1 MVRHLDGAGRQMTA
15 TAAEEFAGLMQQ
27 WAVWITSVEALGYST
42 STPVW
47 RAQFGSG
54 GEGFASAPPMRV
66 ELLEIRGKFRAL
78 VEAMEE
84 LIRDSEA
91 RDPVV
96 CLQYLYRYGREE
108 AAKAK
113 GIAETALYKRVSIGE
128 ALVRR
133 EMRRVG
139 Y

>member
-1 MVRHLDGAGRQMTA
+1 MTA

-47 RAQFGSG
+47 RAQFGAGG
-54 GEGFASAPPMRV
+54 GEFASAPPMRV

-78 VEAMEE
+78 VEAMHA
-84 LIRDSEA
+84 LIL
-91 RDPVV
+91 DPDTRKPVT
-96 CLQYLYRYGREE
+96 CLQNLYRYGRHD
-108 AAKAK
+108 AAKMA
-113 GIAETALYKRVSIGE
+113 GLPEPTMYKQVYIGE

-133 EMRRVG
+133 EMKR